1 MLNVKCLNADAQVVT
16 KMMVMIIV
24 SILDHLWPVSW
35 WPGSGLGLRWWWPRA
50 GKLRENIFQNL
61 FFLRNVIYIIKPL
74 KFALVDLYLKGFNVF
89 TFVSYP
95 EQDFGAIKSESK
107 LKSENKKENKKKK
120 KSEQKIKPVDV
131 EGPPPPDCW
140 AIRET
145 WKNDFKFDAIW
156 FRGVFLFKSSL
167 M

>member
-1 MLNVKCLNADAQVVT
+1 M
-16 KMMVMIIV
+16 
-24 SILDHLWPVSW
+24 
-35 WPGSGLGLRWWWPRA
+35 
-50 GKLRENIFQNL
+50 
-61 FFLRNVIYIIKPL
+61 RNVIIKPL
-74 KFALVDLYLKGFNVF
+74 KFTLVDLYLKGFNVF

-120 KSEQKIKPVDV
+120 KSEQKIKPADV

-145 WKNDFKFDAIW
+145 WKNDFKFDAI
-156 FRGVFLFKSSL
+156 
-167 M
+167 